1 MLQLLVML
9 RVDGGLVD
17 EHVVAVLVDDH
28 EVVGNR
34 QEGVANRQESLEDGL
49 VDGGQEVDV
58 LCAPVVHHVLHDAAS
73 SDVVKVS
80 SDGQDDSNQLVQE
93 IPLSRR

>member
-1 MLQLLVML
+1 
-9 RVDGGLVD
+9 VDNG
-17 EHVVAVLVDDH
+17 HVGVLVDDH
-28 EVVGNR
+28 EVVGDQ
-34 QEGVANRQESLEDGL
+34 QEGVANRQESLEVGL

-58 LCAPVVHHVLHDAAS
+58 LYAPVVHHVLRDAAN

-80 SDGQDDSNQLVQE
+80 SDEQDDSNQLVQE